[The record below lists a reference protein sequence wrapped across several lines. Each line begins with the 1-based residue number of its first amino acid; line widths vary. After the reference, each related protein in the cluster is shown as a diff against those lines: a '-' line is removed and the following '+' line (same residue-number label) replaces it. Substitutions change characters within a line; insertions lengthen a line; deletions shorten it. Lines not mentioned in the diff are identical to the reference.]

1 VVERSGI
8 VSIGARAGMLHT
20 GRAHALQ
27 RRVMHERLDMFR
39 KLHERGR
46 VPERGVI
53 RLVCAALRPGAYTR
67 PLFGSM

>member
-1 VVERSGI
+1 
-8 VSIGARAGMLHT
+8 
-20 GRAHALQ
+20 
-27 RRVMHERLDMFR
+27 MHERLDMFR